1 MAAGSWTF
9 TETGRTS
16 LLNGTFDLDTDTFR
30 IALCQSTSDLGAAST
45 TYAAVT
51 NEVAT
56 ANGYTQN
63 AKAVTL
69 ALSGTT
75 TVTVDETTNPVWTAS
90 GGSIVARFA
99 AIYKVSGNVLCYCL
113 LDSAPADVTALD
125 GNSLTITISASG
137 LFTLA

>member
-16 LLNGTFDLDTDTFR
+16 LLNGTFNLDTDTFR
-30 IALCQSTSDLGAAST
+30 IALFRNDSNLGPGSTS
-45 TYAAVT
+45 YAGVS

-56 ANGYTQN
+56 GFGYTQN
-63 AKAVTL
+63 AKSVTL

-75 TVTVDETTNPVWTAS
+75 TVTVDETTNPVWTANS
-90 GGSIVARFA
+90 GSIVARFA
-99 AIYKVSGNVLCYCL
+99 AIYEVSGNILCYCL
-113 LDSAPADVTALD
+113 LDSAPADVTVTA
-125 GNSLTITISASG
+125 GNTLTITMSASG

>member
-1 MAAGSWTF
+1 MAAGSWNF
-9 TETGRTS
+9 TDTGRTS

-30 IALCQSTSDLGAAST
+30 IALFLSTSDLGATS
-45 TYAAVT
+45 AAYSDLT

-56 ANGYTQN
+56 AYGYTQN

-90 GGSIVARFA
+90 GGSLVARSA

-113 LDSAPADVTALD
+113 LDSAPADVTATD

>member
-9 TETGRTS
+9 TDTGRTS

-30 IALCQSTSDLGAAST
+30 IALFLSTSDLGATS
-45 TYAAVT
+45 AAYSDLT

-56 ANGYTQN
+56 AYGYTQN

-90 GGSIVARFA
+90 GGSLVARSA

-113 LDSAPADVTALD
+113 LDSAPADVTATD

>member
-9 TETGRTS
+9 TDTGRTS

-30 IALCQSTSDLGAAST
+30 IALFLSNSNLDATSTS
-45 TYAAVT
+45 YAGVT

-56 ANGYTQN
+56 AFGYTQN
-63 AKAVTL
+63 AKSVTL

-75 TVTVDETTNPVWTAS
+75 TVTVDETTNPVWTANS
-90 GGSIVARFA
+90 GSIVARFA
-99 AIYKVSGNVLCYCL
+99 AIYKVSGNILCYCL
-113 LDSAPADVTALD
+113 LDSAPADVTVTT
-125 GNSLTITISASG
+125 GNTLTITMSASG

>member
-9 TETGRTS
+9 TDTGRTS

-30 IALCQSTSDLGAAST
+30 IALFLSSSNLGAASVA
-45 TYAAVT
+45 YADLT

-56 ANGYTQN
+56 AYGYTQN

-75 TVTVDETTNPVWTAS
+75 TVTIDETTNPVWTAS
-90 GGSIVARFA
+90 GGSLVARSA

-113 LDSAPADVTALD
+113 LDSAPADVTATD

>member
-16 LLNGTFDLDTDTFR
+16 LLNGTFNLDTDTFR
-30 IALCQSTSDLGAAST
+30 IALFRSDSSLGPGSTS
-45 TYAAVT
+45 YAGVS

-56 ANGYTQN
+56 GFGYTQN
-63 AKAVTL
+63 AKSVTL

-75 TVTVDETTNPVWTAS
+75 TVTVDETTNPVWTANS
-90 GGSIVARFA
+90 GSIVARFA
-99 AIYKVSGNVLCYCL
+99 AIYEVSGNILCYCL
-113 LDSAPADVTALD
+113 LDSAPADVTVTA
-125 GNSLTITISASG
+125 GNTLTITMSASG